1 MSKVTIFQTLAGLL
15 ISAAVSGSSYTFATY
30 SEALKKQFNFE
41 VRASEERSDET
52 TVSYIVNTSPHVVK
66 NTSSFATHIARRS
79 LGSLRLSIFLASV

>member
-41 VRASEERSDET
+41 VRASEERSDDE
-52 TVSYIVNTSPHVVK
+52 
-66 NTSSFATHIARRS
+66 A
-79 LGSLRLSIFLASV
+79 